1 MRGLVLGIAALA
13 LASGPVAAKMVEQ
26 KVAYEV
32 DGKKFEGVL
41 IYDDGVK
48 AKRPAVLMA
57 PDWMGVSAQSLTQAK
72 LVAGK
77 RYVIFVA
84 DMYGADIRPKNPQEA
99 GPAAGAVRNNVS
111 ATRARINKALDAFL
125 AEANKKGVIDA
136 TKTAA
141 IGFCFGGGNV
151 LELARGGRDIDAVVT
166 FHGELTTSAVSTPGT
181 IKPRILVLHGADD
194 PFVQKEARDKFEA
207 EMKAAKADYNIVA
220 FGGAVHSFTSPGAN
234 QPGRNMYNAKVAKL
248 SYDMMRDFLAQSF

>member
-1 MRGLVLGIAALA
+1 MRGLVLVVAALA
-13 LASGPVAAKMVEQ
+13 LASGSVAAKMVEQ
-26 KVAYEV
+26 KVDYEL

-41 IYDDGVK
+41 VYDDTVK

-57 PDWMGVSAQSLTQAK
+57 PDWMGISPQSLTQAK

-84 DMYGADIRPKNPQEA
+84 DMYGADVRPKNPQEA
-99 GPAAGAVRNNVS
+99 GPAASAVRNNVP
-111 ATRARINKALDAFL
+111 ATRARINKALDTFL

-166 FHGELTTSAVSTPGT
+166 FHGELTTSAVNTPGT

-194 PFVQKEARDKFEA
+194 PSVPKEARDKFEA

-220 FGGAVHSFTSPGAN
+220 FGGAVHSFTAPGAN
-234 QPGRNMYNAKVAKL
+234 QPGRNMYNEKVAKL